1 LSDGSLEDYQAMK
14 SCDKD
19 YFWQSL
25 LGTMMAVM
33 VGFGVNLAPS
43 N

>member
-1 LSDGSLEDYQAMK
+1 MSDGSLEDYQAMK

-33 VGFGVNLAPS
+33 VKFGVNLAPS